1 MDYLFGLHFVS
12 RCCSHQKPFLTGTPD
27 SQEDGGA
34 GTTDTV
40 LFTGLS
46 PFWWHV
52 ACYNWD
58 REMFRK
64 PWKGSTLNPRW
75 GRSQIISGGGRIV
88 GIKRCVLTSEIHSLS
103 KQMFILHHFCKIRE
117 SLILERHFHFQ
128 VKVLNGGWGGM
139 LASFFTG
146 WRHVRH
152 KVHRR
157 EKRH

>member
-12 RCCSHQKPFLTGTPD
+12 RCCSHQKQLLTGTPD
-27 SQEDGGA
+27 RGKMEGLEPQTLSFSPDSVPSGGTLPVTTEIERCSESLEKGRLSIPDGV
-34 GTTDTV
+34 DLKSSV
-40 LFTGLS
+40 
-46 PFWWHV
+46 
-52 ACYNWD
+52 
-58 REMFRK
+58 
-64 PWKGSTLNPRW
+64 
-75 GRSQIISGGGRIV
+75 GGGRIV

-146 WRHVRH
+146 
-152 KVHRR
+152 
-157 EKRH
+157 